1 MPCDPYPTQVALLFE
16 GHAFARDLR
25 TYLMGEHLG
34 LLGPDGSF
42 LSEVVMRGSQGKAVG
57 DCGRALAEVR
67 FW

>member
-1 MPCDPYPTQVALLFE
+1 MIE